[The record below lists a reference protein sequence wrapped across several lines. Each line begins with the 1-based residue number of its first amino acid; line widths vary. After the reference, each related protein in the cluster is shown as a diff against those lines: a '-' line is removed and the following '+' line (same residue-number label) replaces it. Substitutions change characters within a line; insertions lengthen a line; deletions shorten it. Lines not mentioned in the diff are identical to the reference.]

1 MDTAQ
6 LFLRT
11 LDDLE
16 TKISSTDGYEILQ
29 ASALIRKLF
38 LDGNRLVDQVNRLHG
53 LKIKF
58 EVVDTQKLLG
68 IFSQAGV
75 PALEFLAIGDAL
87 DPDVLPNPP
96 RKVVSRDTFFATK
109 VQLSRGQELTI
120 QDIILYQ
127 ANVAGGVHLSDPRT
141 IQEQTIALNED
152 SITILGLA
160 PGLQQLK
167 AIGRVILKAL
177 TPLRVVVMTSQAIVV
192 DSHSVEAHYNRGV
205 VYATAGKLAEA
216 ISDFDT
222 AIAYG
227 SEHPLIRDAY
237 YNRGRTRYQL
247 AMESAQSAEGYDPNA
262 PPSNATVEQLRQ
274 ALSDFEVFVAR
285 APESPDREV
294 IEQTVAQMRAWIEDG
309 S

>member
-1 MDTAQ
+1 MDAAK

-11 LDDLE
+11 LGDLE
-16 TKISSTDGYEILQ
+16 IKVSSSDSYEILQ

-38 LDGNRLVDQVNRLHG
+38 LDGNRLVDQVNRVHG

-58 EVVDTQKLLG
+58 EVVDTQELLG
-68 IFSQAGV
+68 IFTEADI

-87 DPDVLPNPP
+87 DPDILPNPP
-96 RKVVSRDTFFATK
+96 RKFVSRDTFFATK
-109 VQLSRGQELTI
+109 VQVSGGQDLTI

-127 ANVAGGVHLSDPRT
+127 ANVAGGVHRSDPRT
-141 IQEQTIALNED
+141 IREQAIALNED
-152 SITILGLA
+152 SLTILGQA

-177 TPLRVVVMTSQAIVV
+177 ASLRVAVMTSEAITL
-192 DSHSVEAHYNRGV
+192 DSHSVEAHYNRAV
-205 VYATAGKLAEA
+205 AYATAGKLAEA

-227 SEHPLIRDAY
+227 SEHPLISDAY
-237 YNRGRTRYQL
+237 YNRGRTRYQF

-262 PPSNATVEQLRQ
+262 PPSSATVEQLRQ
-274 ALSDFEVFVAR
+274 ALSDFEVFVAM
-285 APESPDREV
+285 APESPDRQV
-294 IEQTVAQMRAWIEDG
+294 VVQTVTRMRVWIDG
-309 S
+309 GS